1 MTKFGEA
8 VIKAVV
14 LQPILF
20 LIEIIDRIL
29 ASRQLPMPLN
39 LDLTDKQRKG
49 PFMKRVDED
58 PKSEY
63 KSTLLTNNEHLDPN
77 FKNLYDEI
85 SNSVTKFSDKPC
97 LGSREKLSTEEEKQ
111 PNGKLLKKVIM
122 KDEYD
127 WLSYTQTLN
136 KMDALSNGFLH
147 QGLKSNDNIVLF
159 METRAEWLLSA
170 FACFRIQ
177 VPVVTL
183 YATLGVDALMYG
195 VNQTETK
202 FLVTSGDCV
211 HKLEGILDKIP
222 TVTHIIVVCDNVN
235 SSGYEAFK
243 TLATKHDKKVFKFE
257 EIVEQGKTG
266 EVIDE
271 YKRPEKNDLAIIM
284 YTSGSTGNPKG
295 VMISHLNLYTS
306 LKSLFLRLQKL
317 VPGEDVYIAYLP
329 LAHVLELMSE
339 VAYIVEGI
347 KIGYSSPQTLTDA
360 STSIKKGATGDI
372 RILNPSIMHAVPA
385 VLERLQ
391 KAVKAK
397 VAAGSPVKQALFS
410 MAYSQ
415 KLKSVKANQVT
426 PILDKILFNKVSEAV
441 VGKNLRFIVAGGA
454 LLNAEVQEFVQV
466 CFCRVQQA
474 FGLTETCAGGC
485 TQLAVDYKTN
495 TAGSVIPGVSIRL
508 IDWDEGGY
516 RATDTPHPRGE
527 LYIGG
532 DSITLGYYKNKE
544 LTDKD
549 YHVINGV
556 RYFATGDIGEMM
568 ADGTLKIIDRKK
580 DLVKLSGGEFVSL
593 QKVESV
599 LKLLPFV
606 ENCCVVARATMP
618 NCMCIVSPAIPKLL
632 EELGKEAANEAE
644 VARIKGIQD
653 DQEKANAAVKLLN
666 STPQLIER
674 LNKQAADMCLA
685 KKLSKFEIPTKYMF
699 VSEAWIPDIG
709 LVTDSLKI
717 KRVAIAKFYSE
728 QIDAFYV

>member
-1 MTKFGEA
+1 MSFGEA
-8 VIKAVV
+8 VIKTV
-14 LQPILF
+14 LFIVEFFDWIMAKDQAAIPC
-20 LIEIIDRIL
+20 
-29 ASRQLPMPLN
+29 N
-39 LDLTDKQRKG
+39 LEMTDEQRKG
-49 PFMKRVDED
+49 PFMKRVDKD

-63 KSTLLTNNEHLDPN
+63 KSTLLTNNEHLNSN

-85 SNSVTKFSDKPC
+85 CKSVQKFSDKPC
-97 LGSREKLSTEEEKQ
+97 LGAREKLSTEEEKQ
-111 PNGKLLKKVIM
+111 PNGKMLKKVTM
-122 KDEYD
+122 KDDYD
-127 WLSYTQTLN
+127 WMTYTDTLD
-136 KMDALSNGFLH
+136 KMNHLSNGFLH

-159 METRAEWLLSA
+159 METRAEWLMSA
-170 FACFRIQ
+170 FACFRIK

-183 YATLGVDALMYG
+183 YATLGVDALSYG

-211 HKLEGILDKIP
+211 HKLDSILDQIP
-222 TVTHIIVVCDNVN
+222 TVTHIIVVCDKVN

-243 TLATKHDKKVFKFE
+243 TLAAKHDKKVFKFD
-257 EIVEQGKTG
+257 EIVEQGKST
-266 EVIDE
+266 ENVE
-271 YKRPEKNDLAIIM
+271 TLNNNYEAPEKNDLAIIM

-295 VMISHLNLYTS
+295 VMISHLNLYTA

-317 VPGEDVYIAYLP
+317 VPGEDAYVAYLP

-339 VAYIVEGI
+339 IAYIVEGI

-360 STSIKKGATGDI
+360 STSIKKGGVGDL

-397 VAAGSPVKQALFS
+397 VGSGSKVKQALFA

-415 KLKSVKANQVT
+415 KLKAIKKNRTT
-426 PILDKILFNKVSEAV
+426 PILDKILFSKVSQAV

-454 LLNAEVQEFVQV
+454 LLNADVQEFVQV

-485 TQLAVDYKTN
+485 TQVAMDYKTN

-516 RATDTPHPRGE
+516 RSTDTPHPRGE

-544 LTDKD
+544 LTEKD

-568 ADGTLKIIDRKK
+568 SDGNLKIIDRKK

-593 QKVESV
+593 QKVESI

-606 ENCCVVARATMP
+606 ENCCVIAKATMP
-618 NCMCIVSPAIPKLL
+618 NCMCIVSPVIPKLI
-632 EELGKEAANEAE
+632 EELANEPANEAE
-644 VARIKGIQD
+644 VARIKDIQED
-653 DQEKANAAVKLLN
+653 KEKAEAAVKLLY

-674 LNKQAADMCLA
+674 LTKQAVDMGLV

-699 VSEAWIPDIG
+699 VPEAWIPDIG

-717 KRVAIAKFYSE
+717 KRVAIAKFYAK
-728 QIDAFYV
+728 QIETFYV